1 MIVYST
7 ARNVI
12 EESIRQLKWDNQARI
27 FDVRDEALDYYTYNN
42 TAKYIDQYF
51 SGTLQ
56 QEIPIYNV
64 NLTKKLIN
72 RISLVYK
79 NAPIRDIE
87 NDNYFDLTTDKDWKL
102 KNFERIHNLLGT
114 LAVQVCW
121 EDERIKYNP
130 IINFVP
136 IMDPY
141 NPLKPI
147 GITYPLNKS
156 VADWRSTEEDLF
168 VYWSEEEHFMFDTS
182 GKIIQVNDDNLN
194 PYGILPFVFIQPTH
208 MVDEFWNEGAMDI
221 ALGNKQIDVA
231 MTMLQHHIRTA
242 GGQYVIEG
250 RVDANNIELG
260 LNKVVVIDEGRMNNI
275 SSNTSI
281 NDIKEGIQFQLK
293 TIAFNNNLNFDF
305 GLSGSKSGVALRI
318 ENLELLE
325 AREDE
330 VEKWRRVEKELYKVE
345 KQVLLTESGINLP
358 EDISLDYAEIEFP
371 DYEKERE
378 EWDWKFKHGLADKF
392 DYLMAQDPDKFPDR
406 ESAIEYL
413 DERKQEIDNTNN
425 IFKLNRNNGEN
436 TNNIPE

>member
-130 IINFVP
+130 IINK
-136 IMDPY
+136 
-141 NPLKPI
+141 LKKD
-147 GITYPLNKS
+147 LDSNK
-156 VADWRSTEEDLF
+156 
-168 VYWSEEEHFMFDTS
+168 
-182 GKIIQVNDDNLN
+182 
-194 PYGILPFVFIQPTH
+194 
-208 MVDEFWNEGAMDI
+208 
-221 ALGNKQIDVA
+221 
-231 MTMLQHHIRTA
+231 
-242 GGQYVIEG
+242 
-250 RVDANNIELG
+250 
-260 LNKVVVIDEGRMNNI
+260 
-275 SSNTSI
+275 
-281 NDIKEGIQFQLK
+281 
-293 TIAFNNNLNFDF
+293 
-305 GLSGSKSGVALRI
+305 
-318 ENLELLE
+318 
-325 AREDE
+325 
-330 VEKWRRVEKELYKVE
+330 
-345 KQVLLTESGINLP
+345 
-358 EDISLDYAEIEFP
+358 
-371 DYEKERE
+371 
-378 EWDWKFKHGLADKF
+378 
-392 DYLMAQDPDKFPDR
+392 
-406 ESAIEYL
+406 
-413 DERKQEIDNTNN
+413 
-425 IFKLNRNNGEN
+425 
-436 TNNIPE
+436 